1 MSATAVF
8 HQQRQMPPQE
18 FRDEHIPF
26 GYLITF
32 RSYGTWLHGKSGSVD
47 RFHNAYGTS
56 TLTADAARLRYN
68 RRALSQSPVK
78 LSAQQRALVEEAIRE
93 TSEIR
98 KWSLWTVNVRTNHI
112 HAVITAHCKPERVL
126 NAFKANSTRQMREA
140 GCWKSE
146 RSPWAEGG
154 SKRYLWT
161 EEQLVNAIVYV
172 QDDQGEPLD

>member
-1 MSATAVF
+1 
-8 HQQRQMPPQE
+8 MPPQE
-18 FRDEHIPF
+18 FRDEHTPF

-32 RSYGTWLHGKSGSVD
+32 RSYGTWLHGQSGSVD
-47 RFHNAYGTS
+47 RFHNAYGTP
-56 TLTADAARLRYN
+56 TLT
-68 RRALSQSPVK
+68 
-78 LSAQQRALVEEAIRE
+78 
-93 TSEIR
+93 
-98 KWSLWTVNVRTNHI
+98 
-112 HAVITAHCKPERVL
+112 ERVR

>member
-1 MSATAVF
+1 MKPA
-8 HQQRQMPPQE
+8 RE
-18 FRDEHIPF
+18 FQDQHTPL

-47 RFHNAYGTS
+47 RFHNTYGTP
-56 TLTADAARLRYN
+56 TLTADAARLHYN
-68 RRALSQSPVK
+68 QRALSQSPVTLRAK
-78 LSAQQRALVEEAIRE
+78 QRALVEEAIRE
-93 TSEIR
+93 TCEIR
-98 KWSLWTVNVRTNHI
+98 NWSLWAINVRTNHI
-112 HAVITAHCKPERVL
+112 HAVVTANCKPERVL